1 MTSRTPAS
9 RAAALVAGLL
19 LLSGCAQAGA
29 SAPDAAAPTARSAGD
44 TAAGAS
50 ADAGSPESP
59 PASVAPA
66 VVEACPD
73 AGTAADDTGPS
84 ASTPVTSAP
93 AATGSTAGGTTGPTG
108 ADNGLVDGPAT
119 VPADDDIEVLA
130 APGPATLPV
139 QVRSCDG
146 ELVMVEATDRILAV
160 DLYGTL
166 AEIVFSLGLG
176 DQVVGRDTSTGFEQA
191 ADLPVVTPG
200 GHDLNAEAVLALDP
214 TVVLT
219 DTSIGPPE
227 VQQQLRDAGVAV
239 VFLEPARTVAG
250 VGEQVRTVARVLGV
264 GAAGEQVAD
273 DLDGALAQVLADVP
287 HDGRAPRV
295 AFLYVR
301 GTAGVYLLAG
311 PGSGADELIRAVGGV
326 DVGTDIG
333 LDRAFV
339 PLTSEALVSA
349 EPDVLLVMTGGLESV
364 GGVDGL
370 LQLPGMA
377 QTPAGEARRVVS
389 VDDTEVLTF
398 GPRLPR
404 LVERLSQA
412 LYR

>member
-1 MTSRTPAS
+1 MTGRSRTP
-9 RAAALVAGLL
+9 RAATLAACLL

-29 SAPDAAAPTARSAGD
+29 SAPGTAASGA
-44 TAAGAS
+44 AAGATSSDGAAAGS
-50 ADAGSPESP
+50 AGPDASAGSPVTP
-59 PASVAPA
+59 T
-66 VVEACPD
+66 VVEACP
-73 AGTAADDTGPS
+73 A
-84 ASTPVTSAP
+84 AP
-93 AATGSTAGGTTGPTG
+93 AAPDDAPGPSSTTAAAATASASARTDGGL
-108 ADNGLVDGPAT
+108 AAGPAT
-119 VPADDDIEVLA
+119 VPADPDIEVLA
-130 APGPATLPV
+130 DPGPATLPV

-146 ELVMVEATDRILAV
+146 ELVTVEATDRILAV
-160 DLYGTL
+160 DLHGTL

-191 ADLPVVTPG
+191 AHLPVVTPG

-264 GAAGEQVAD
+264 QAAGEQVAG
-273 DLDGALAQVLADVP
+273 DLDDALTQVLADVP
-287 HDGRAPRV
+287 DDGPAPRV

-339 PLTSEALVSA
+339 PLTSEALVGA

-412 LYR
+412 LHR